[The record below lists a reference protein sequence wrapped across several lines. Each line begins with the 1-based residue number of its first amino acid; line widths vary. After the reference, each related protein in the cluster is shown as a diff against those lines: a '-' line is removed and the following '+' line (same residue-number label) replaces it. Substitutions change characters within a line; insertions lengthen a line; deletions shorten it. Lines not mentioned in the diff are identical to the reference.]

1 MVATMPEFLRF
12 EDQKEKSFFHLQS
25 AVIAGVTTLTNFEPQ
40 QIPGEQESLSDPSQL
55 KAV

>member
-1 MVATMPEFLRF
+1 MPEFLRF